1 MPLDQPLSAVL
12 DRPTDP
18 EASEL
23 EWIDELNDDTRRQLA
38 AMLGEYLLYE
48 KHKDYRP
55 YPKQALFHAAGSA
68 YLNRLLRASNQSGK
82 TWCASFEVGY
92 HLTGEYPPWWR
103 GKRFDHPILCWV
115 SGETAESVRDLGQ
128 FMLFG
133 PQHALGTGTIPKRCL
148 TPLIKYSKAVPGLI
162 DFARVKHKAGGTSLV
177 RFRTYEQK
185 RTAWQ
190 GPSVHVLWWDEEPPA
205 DKYAEGL
212 ARTIATGGITLMT
225 YTPIK
230 GRTEVTRKYIEVKGR
245 PSSYSD
251 TVMTI
256 HDAHHMTPEK
266 IAIEK
271 ERWPEHEWGARLFGE
286 PMAGEGQ
293 IYPVLESDIT
303 CKPFEIPDWWPQIAG
318 IDFGWTHPAAAVTLA
333 WDRESDIVY
342 VTREWRQAKR
352 TIADNVQTLKHWGKH
367 LKWAWPMDGHRVYDR
382 DSGAGYAKTYRDEGL
397 AMMMTHSQYPEIAAE
412 KGTKR
417 ARISVERGIQDILDR
432 MKSQRLKAF
441 NTLHQWHS
449 ERRLYHRVGGKIHE
463 EEDDLMDATRVAI
476 MSLRY
481 AAPPRPPP
489 KRSRRR
495 PPNWRAS

>member
-1 MPLDQPLSAVL
+1 M
-12 DRPTDP
+12 
-18 EASEL
+18 
-23 EWIDELNDDTRRQLA
+23 
-38 AMLGEYLLYE
+38 
-48 KHKDYRP
+48 KHR
-55 YPKQALFHAAGSA
+55 S
-68 YLNRLLRASNQSGK
+68 
-82 TWCASFEVGY
+82 
-92 HLTGEYPPWWR
+92 
-103 GKRFDHPILCWV
+103 
-115 SGETAESVRDLGQ
+115 
-128 FMLFG
+128 
-133 PQHALGTGTIPKRCL
+133 
-148 TPLIKYSKAVPGLI
+148 
-162 DFARVKHKAGGTSLV
+162 GGTSLV
-177 RFRTYEQK
+177 RFRYYEQK

-190 GPSVHVLWWDEEPPA
+190 GPSVHVLWWDEEPPP

-212 ARTIATGGITLMT
+212 ARTMATGGITLMT

-245 PSSYSD
+245 PASYSD
-251 TVMTI
+251 TLMTI

-266 IAIEK
+266 IAVEK
-271 ERWPEHEWGARLFGE
+271 ERWPDHEHGARLYGE

-342 VTREWRQAKR
+342 VTREWRQAKQ
-352 TIADNVQTLKHWGKH
+352 TIADDVQTLKHWGKH

-397 AMMMTHSQYPEIAAE
+397 AMMMTHSQYPQIAAD

-432 MKSQRLKAF
+432 MKSQRFKAF
-441 NTLHQWHS
+441 DTLHQWHS

-463 EEDDLMDATRVAI
+463 EEDDLMDATRIAI